1 MSKLSGPALLLFFC
15 LCAIT
20 HPLSAQQP
28 SAKQAISNLERD
40 IPSLL
45 QQADVPG
52 LSIALIHDGKIV
64 WTGAFGIANAKTKKP
79 VTKTTVFEAASLS
92 KPVFAYGV
100 LKLVDKGML
109 NLDTPLNKYL
119 GNNYDVVGDDRINLI
134 TARHILSHTS
144 GFPNWRGN
152 DDSKDLRIHFTPGSK
167 WSYSGEGMVYL
178 SKVVE
183 KITGIALEDY
193 MQLEVLRP
201 LGMTSSSYIWQDR
214 YDTLKAWR
222 HDILGEFTGRNQ
234 PKDLHTTRAQDSR
247 DTTGASQPHTPVHE
261 TGNAAASL
269 VTNAEDYARFI
280 IAIMDGK
287 GLTRSTWEQM
297 LTPQVRVTPKYPP
310 IAWGL
315 GWGLETM
322 DEGKYFWHWGD
333 NGDAKAYITALLPKK
348 DAVVYFADGSNG
360 LAFTKEILADALGGG
375 DHPAVNNLNYER
387 YNSPA
392 RLLLKSI
399 LAQGATPALSEYKQR
414 RLQDTLQRI
423 NEESMNTMGYT
434 LMGKQHLKD
443 AIEVF
448 KQNTEDFPNSWNV
461 WDSLAEAYANDG
473 EKDLAIKNYER
484 SVQLNPDNKNGA
496 RKLEKLKQ

>member
-1 MSKLSGPALLLFFC
+1 MSKASALTLLL
-15 LCAIT
+15 L
-20 HPLSAQQP
+20 LSLLTTAQQP
-28 SAKQAISNLERD
+28 SAKQAISDLERD
-40 IPSLL
+40 IPALL

-52 LSIALIHDGKIV
+52 LSIALIHDGKIA

-100 LKLVDKGML
+100 MKLVDKGML
-109 NLDTPLNKYL
+109 NLDSPLNKYL

-144 GFPNWRGN
+144 GFPNWREN

-183 KITGIALEDY
+183 KITGIAFEDY
-193 MQLEVLRP
+193 MQQEVLRP

-214 YDTLKAWR
+214 YDTLKAYR
-222 HDILGEFTGRNQ
+222 HDILGELTGRNQ
-234 PKDLHTTRAQDSR
+234 PQNLH
-247 DTTGASQPHTPVHE
+247 DTTGATSPHTPVRE

-269 VTNAEDYARFI
+269 VTTAEDYARFI
-280 IAIMDGK
+280 VAVMDGK
-287 GLTRSTWEQM
+287 GLKRSTWEQM
-297 LTPQVRVTPKYPP
+297 LTPQIRVTPKYPP

-333 NGDAKAYITALLPKK
+333 NGDSKAYITAFLPKK

-375 DHPAVNNLNYER
+375 DHPAVKNLDYER
-387 YNSPA
+387 YNSPS

-399 LAQGATPALSEYKQR
+399 LAKGATPALNEYKQR
-414 RLQDTLQRI
+414 RTQDTTQRI
-423 NEESMNTMGYT
+423 SEGNMNTLGYA
-434 LMGKQHLKD
+434 LIRKQHLKD

-448 KQNTEDFPNSWNV
+448 RQNTEDFPDSWNV

-473 EKDLAIKNYER
+473 KKDLAIKNYER
-484 SVQLNPDNKNGA
+484 SIQLNPGNKNGI
-496 RKLEKLKQ
+496 RQLEKLKQ